1 MSSVDE
7 KKELDIGT
15 DQWPSFLDEFVRE
28 HQARPMTVEIHTAT
42 GRLVQAKTGRLLAI
56 EVDDAECVYIELE
69 EMLHGSATHVIPTP
83 VRITLQ
89 QRGDYEE
96 LAITSADGRE
106 TVLLT

>member
-7 KKELDIGT
+7 KTEFDIGT
-15 DQWPSFLDEFVRE
+15 DQWPSFLDEFTRD
-28 HQARPMTVEIHTAT
+28 HQSRPITVEIHTAA

-56 EVDDAECVYIELE
+56 EIDDAECVYIEVE
-69 EMLHGSATHVIPTP
+69 EILHGTATHVIPTP
-83 VRITLQ
+83 VRIRLQ

-96 LAITSADGRE
+96 LAISSADGRE

>member
-7 KKELDIGT
+7 KKEFDIGT
-15 DQWPSFLDEFVRE
+15 DQWPSFLDDFVRE
-28 HQARPMTVEIHTAT
+28 HQACSITVEIHTAA

-69 EMLHGSATHVIPTP
+69 EILHGTATHVIPTP
-83 VRITLQ
+83 VGIRLQ
-89 QRGDYEE
+89 KRGDYEE
-96 LAITSADGRE
+96 LAISSADGRE